1 MGHQRPRALEA
12 SVQPSQALS
21 EGIGSQEMSVA
32 IITGLHNNALQ
43 LTRRVGVPASRAVVE
58 ARLAAERECYADR
71 LTEAR
76 V

>member
-1 MGHQRPRALEA
+1 
-12 SVQPSQALS
+12 
-21 EGIGSQEMSVA
+21 MSVA